1 MMRGTRDCP
10 MHQTPFTLMQI
21 VVTDTCGKL
30 VFTRPMWLIVIGNL
44 SPYHLGCS
52 NRVFYH
58 VPQVV
63 KKQQGHPRWYG
74 ERFSLK
80 DQTTWTIPD
89 FVEQATATTRRG
101 RQLTIEIK
109 GWHNLL
115 MRGTRDC
122 PLNQRRR
129 CTLSR
134 IELREVAFPRSRQPV
149 SQIASQPKLH
159 MGQLSHLPPIL
170 LMADIR
176 GLVSGG

>member
-1 MMRGTRDCP
+1 
-10 MHQTPFTLMQI
+10 MHLPEKTSLCAPPWVVPLSVCRIQSTEKANTVQAQQINALLAEPAFASQLCVTVVDSTLSALTFLGAVKSQPNL
-21 VVTDTCGKL
+21 VTIARC
-30 VFTRPMWLIVIGNL
+30 R
-44 SPYHLGCS
+44 S

-58 VPQVV
+58 APQVV

-80 DQTTWTIPD
+80 NQTTWTIPD

-122 PLNQRRR
+122 PMHQTP
-129 CTLSR
+129 CT
-134 IELREVAFPRSRQPV
+134 
-149 SQIASQPKLH
+149 KLH
-159 MGQLSHLPPIL
+159 SP
-170 LMADIR
+170 
-176 GLVSGG
+176 